1 MPINRAI
8 QYIYL
13 AGAVFF
19 QLYLAYA
26 STLYFE
32 WTSVSF
38 FIVAMTGLISVVSI
52 SYYILIAYKLDN
64 HEKFK

>member
-1 MPINRAI
+1 MPINKAI

-38 FIVAMTGLISVVSI
+38 VLVAMTALISVGFI
-52 SYYILIAYKLDN
+52 SYYILIGYKLDN
-64 HEKFK
+64 HEKF